1 MEPIRLINSKVI
13 EYKINI
19 NKKIK
24 IKIQTKIKKKKKIKI
39 NKKIKIK
46 VLQINKLYQSNI
58 FNNLRKR

>member
-39 NKKIKIK
+39 K

>member
-13 EYKINI
+13 EYKIKI
-19 NKKIK
+19 SKKIK
-24 IKIQTKIKKKKKIKI
+24 IKIQTKIKKMKKKK
-39 NKKIKIK
+39 KKIKIK

>member
-13 EYKINI
+13 EYKIKI

-24 IKIQTKIKKKKKIKI
+24 IKIQTKIKIKKKI
-39 NKKIKIK
+39 KIKIK